1 MHVLGVPGNPVS
13 AFVCGFLFLVP
24 LIRRLA
30 GRSDLTHP
38 IESAK
43 LGVDLPENDERA
55 DYLRAT
61 LAPGPHG
68 LVATPFPV
76 QDSSMMLPLAKAD
89 GLIIREPFE
98 PPAKAGKPCRIV
110 KFER

>member
-1 MHVLGVPGNPVS
+1 MSDTGPETGPQLDYRGPPR
-13 AFVCGFLFLVP
+13 P
-24 LIRRLA
+24 LPTTS
-30 GRSDLTHP
+30 GRYRTDLTHP

-61 LAPGPHG
+61 ITPGPHG
-68 LVATPFPV
+68 LIATPFPI

-98 PPAKAGKPCRIV
+98 PAAKSGKPCRIV